1 MINRLVA
8 AAFVLLAST
17 TFGFAN
23 SYNNP
28 NGSVS
33 PGFVPEVARQEVTT
47 SNPLPVKIT
56 GASSATTNI
65 NLEKVGGANTQTG
78 AGTASGALRVELPT
92 DGTGRV
98 DVRNVTGTVSLPT
111 GAATATLQ
119 TTANTNLGAPGA
131 TACATDTGSCSL
143 NALLQRVSQR
153 LTSLIALL
161 PASIGQK
168 NTAGSLSVTLS
179 SDHAA
184 LPLPT
189 GAATA
194 ANQTATQGTA
204 GSAAPAKGTLVQ
216 GSDGT
221 NARNLLTTS
230 AGAVVTKSYAPPEQH
245 WSYAAA
251 SGGILNTAT
260 AVVIAPAAGSGLR
273 NYVTSIQISS
283 EALTTATEIAIRD
296 GAAGT
301 VIWRSKIGAAGW
313 INGRDIVFPVPLK
326 SSANTLLEVVTL
338 TASGAGAVYV
348 NAQGYVA
355 P

>member
-1 MINRLVA
+1 MINRYLA
-8 AAFVLLAST
+8 AAFVLLAAT
-17 TFGFAN
+17 TIGLAN

-33 PGFVPEVARQEVTT
+33 PGFVPEVARQEVTS
-47 SNPLPVKIT
+47 SNPLPVRIT

-65 NLEKVGGANTQTG
+65 NLEKVGGANAQTG

-111 GAATATLQ
+111 GAATAALQ

-131 TACATDTGSCSL
+131 TACATDNGSCSL
-143 NALLQRVSQR
+143 NALLQRISQR
-153 LTSLIALL
+153 ITSLIALL
-161 PASIGQK
+161 PTSIGQK

-194 ANQTATQGTA
+194 ANQTAVTGTS
-204 GSAAPAKGTLVQ
+204 GSAVPGKGVIVQ

-221 NARNLLTTS
+221 NARNLATTT
-230 AGAVVTKSYAPPEQH
+230 AGALVTKPYASPDQH
-245 WSYAAA
+245 WQYAAA
-251 SGGILNTAT
+251 SGGILNTTT
-260 AVVIAPAAGSGLR
+260 AVTIASAAGSGLR
-273 NYVTSIQISS
+273 NYVTSVQIAS
-283 EALTTATEIAIRD
+283 EALTNATEIAIRD

-301 VIWRSKIGAAGW
+301 VLWRSKIGTAGW
-313 INGRDIVFPVPLK
+313 INGREIVFPAPLK